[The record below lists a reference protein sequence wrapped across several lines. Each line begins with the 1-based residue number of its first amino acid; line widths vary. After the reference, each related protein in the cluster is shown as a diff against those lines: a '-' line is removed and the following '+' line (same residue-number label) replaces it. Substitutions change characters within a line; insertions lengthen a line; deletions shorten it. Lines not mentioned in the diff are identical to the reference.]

1 MSDRNF
7 SEMTQEEI
15 EEELERKR
23 KVRNEKR
30 AIKIRKKCATR
41 PQVLKTWI
49 VEVEQFGKGEVVDY
63 RKAGLGH
70 STEVKV
76 AFEEGVKW
84 VCLDRKETGK
94 KGRFPFQIK
103 EKSGML
109 GIQNIILRWLNPL
122 VLCACRQSVAFQ
134 ERVSS

>member
-1 MSDRNF
+1 
-7 SEMTQEEI
+7 MTQEEI

-103 EKSGML
+103 EKSGMVSL
-109 GIQNIILRWLNPL
+109 HASHVKKFSQSSLTRVRI
-122 VLCACRQSVAFQ
+122 RQGLAIK
-134 ERVSS
+134 ERISTEESH